1 MSSNES
7 TKDKSK
13 DTKNTKVDRLT
24 IGRLAF
30 MLEDL
35 LAMRPELSEAEAV
48 VAYKESLA
56 KLNIQDLGLEVVSS
70 EGKHYLVIHA
80 EEKSK

>member
-48 VAYKESLA
+48 VTYEESLA
-56 KLNIQDLGLEVVSS
+56 AFIQDLGLEVVSS